1 MENKYVYPYD
11 GYRFHNGTHAVRGNY
26 SKQDV
31 LVRSQSLINQTLR
44 NLIPEKDL
52 SEIEQ
57 QIVNYGTNRKGFW
70 GDLIEKYGYGL
81 ENDNLAAADFHEAG
95 IELKST
101 PLMKNKSGAIRAK
114 ERLVF
119 SMINYMTVI
128 DETWETS
135 SFLSKN
141 RLLLILFYLYS
152 KEANL
157 LDYPIKHFKL
167 LDLLSD
173 LSESDVLQIIEDWNH
188 IVKRIREGEAH
199 LLSEGETAYLG
210 AATKA
215 RDSNDTRPQP
225 NSPVPAKKRAF
236 SLKQSYLNVLVQQF
250 SGKDTSE
257 SLNKQDAPGKTIKQ
271 LFDEKIGVLVGKTEE
286 ELAALFEI
294 DIETKKPKNLR
305 RLLVNRALGV
315 RSNKITELIKANM
328 TLKVIKLEES
338 GRLVESISFPVFRY
352 MDIIHQEWEESDFY
366 KALTERSF
374 VFVIFRKKGD
384 TSILEDFRLWSFP
397 VEDLEEAERI
407 WKLTVSKIKNGE
419 ADNLP
424 KIRDSHVT
432 HVRPHARNA
441 SDTLPTPLNGEQV
454 KKCFW
459 LNAKYIESYLNSET
473 IAR

>member
-1 MENKYVYPYD
+1 VRENY
-11 GYRFHNGTHAVRGNY
+11 T
-26 SKQDV
+26 KQDV
-31 LVRSQSLINQTLR
+31 IEQSQWLINQTLR
-44 NLIPEKDL
+44 DLIPEREL
-52 SEIEQ
+52 NEIEQ
-57 QIVNYGTNRKGFW
+57 QLASYGTSRKGFW
-70 GDLIEKYGYGL
+70 GDLIEKYGYGI
-81 ENDNLAAADFHEAG
+81 ENDNLSSADFHRAG

-101 PLMKNKSGAIRAK
+101 PLVKNNSGTIRAK

-119 SMINYMTVI
+119 SMINYMTVV

-141 RLLLILFYLYS
+141 RLLLVLFYLYS
-152 KEANL
+152 KESNL
-157 LDYPIKHFKL
+157 LDYPIKHFKF

-173 LSESDVLQIIEDWNH
+173 LSESDVLQIIDDWNH
-188 IVKRIREGEAH
+188 IVGRIKAGEAH

-215 RDSNDTRPQP
+215 RNRDDTRPQP
-225 NSPVPAKKRAF
+225 NSDIPAKKRAF
-236 SLKQSYLNVLVQQF
+236 SLKQSYLNVLVQQL

-257 SLNKQDAPGKTIKQ
+257 SLNQKDAPGKTIRQ
-271 LFDEKIGVLVGKTEE
+271 LFDEKIGALVGKNEE
-286 ELAALFEI
+286 ELATLFEI
-294 DIETKKPKNLR
+294 DIEMKKPKNLR

-338 GRLVESISFPVFRY
+338 GRLVESISFPVFKY
-352 MDIIHQEWEESDFY
+352 MEIIHQEWEKSDFY

-374 VFVIFRKKGD
+374 VFVIFRKQGG
-384 TSILEDFRLWSFP
+384 TSVLEGFKFWSFP
-397 VEDLEEAERI
+397 LNDLEETERVWRLSIERI
-407 WKLTVSKIKNGE
+407 KAGQ

-424 KIRDSHVT
+424 KIRDSNIA

-441 SDTLPTPLNGEQV
+441 ADTLPTPLNGEQV

-459 LNAKYIESYLNSET
+459 LNAKYIENVLG
-473 IAR
+473 AVD

>member
-1 MENKYVYPYD
+1 
-11 GYRFHNGTHAVRGNY
+11 VRGSY

-44 NLIPEKDL
+44 NLIPEEGLDG
-52 SEIEQ
+52 IEQ
-57 QIVNYGTNRKGFW
+57 QISIYGTNRKGFW

-81 ENDNLAAADFHEAG
+81 ENDNLASADFHEAG

-101 PLMKNKSGAIRAK
+101 PLIKNKSGAIRAK

-119 SMINYMTVI
+119 SMINYMTVV

-135 SFLSKN
+135 SFLEKN

-173 LSESDVLQIIEDWNH
+173 LSESDVLQIIDDWNH
-188 IVKRIREGEAH
+188 IVKRIRAGEAH

-236 SLKQSYLNVLVQQF
+236 SLKQSYLNVLVQQL

-257 SLNKQDAPGKTIKQ
+257 SLNKQNEPAKTIRQ
-271 LFDEKIGVLVGKTEE
+271 LFEEKIGALVGKNEE
-286 ELAALFEI
+286 ELATLFEI
-294 DIETKKPKNLR
+294 DIKMKKPKNFR
-305 RLLVNRALGV
+305 RLLVNIALGV

-338 GRLVESISFPVFRY
+338 GKLAESISFPVFKY
-352 MDIIHQEWEESDFY
+352 MDIIHQRWEESGFY

-374 VFVIFRKKGD
+374 VFVIFRKQEG
-384 TSILEDFRLWSFP
+384 TIVLESFRFWSFP
-397 VEDLEEAERI
+397 AEDLEEAERV
-407 WKLTVSKIKNGE
+407 WRLTVERIKTGQ
-419 ADNLP
+419 ADDLP
-424 KIRDSHVT
+424 KIRDSRIA

-441 SDTLPTPLNGEQV
+441 SDTLTTPLNGEQV

-459 LNAKYIESYLNSET
+459 LNAKYIEKSLNK
-473 IAR
+473 